1 MKLKRRVHPLLIIY
15 WICITITT
23 LPTRSYCFTIS
34 SQFVASKSDRKSEC
48 QCQTLRTSS
57 SDARRQSSIKCFGDG
72 IDHGIINNDEFD
84 GEVCQQEE
92 RTNDIVSYTCDGTD
106 HNRRAVIATL
116 LSCSG
121 LGIPSSAVHASSID
135 KDAVEF
141 GTTPILAMDDV
152 TRQVRTSVI
161 RGAQLI
167 DKVDGQW
174 ERFSDNLGLGQKR
187 NLPKRNVIDVGDNVR
202 SKAVVRSE
210 DYMIDGEYGIDWDD
224 KFTSSVLRLCDEV
237 SSHKKY
243 HLMMCAD
250 LSLHH
255 HAYSFDLIILI
266 ASDVSIMFENATSY
280 YCHHHGRA
288 ASTD

>member
-1 MKLKRRVHPLLIIY
+1 
-15 WICITITT
+15 
-23 LPTRSYCFTIS
+23 
-34 SQFVASKSDRKSEC
+34 
-48 QCQTLRTSS
+48 
-57 SDARRQSSIKCFGDG
+57 
-72 IDHGIINNDEFD
+72 
-84 GEVCQQEE
+84 
-92 RTNDIVSYTCDGTD
+92 
-106 HNRRAVIATL
+106 
-116 LSCSG
+116 
-121 LGIPSSAVHASSID
+121 VHASSID

-266 ASDVSIMFENATSY
+266 TSDVSIMFENATSY